1 MRRLFQH
8 HRGTPTGVAIVVL
21 ALYGAWISAYL
32 ITGGDVRDFIR
43 IGTRFLAQ
51 GNHRSKVIRLDP
63 GYHPPANQN
72 KHARGYGYDGQLTY
86 YIALDPSKARYYMD
100 LPSYRYTHILQPMLV
115 RGLAM
120 GHRGAIPWLLVVVNW
135 LAVGAGTWA
144 VAAWLRRRGLSAWWA
159 AIYGLWPG
167 MVIAVQRDLTEP
179 LSYALVPIAILVLES
194 RERWRL
200 PAAGVVFGLA
210 GLARQTTLVFPIVYA
225 LWIAFRGDPEAPDG
239 TGRGPSW
246 RRASVLL
253 GLSLGPYVAY
263 SLFLLEWLGS
273 IGTGGSSAI
282 PFAGLV
288 HPPFRPTRQGIDLV
302 FVVLPALVVL
312 AAFRPR
318 RPFSRPGWLPWFL
331 LLANFLANVIFY
343 GNFYRSTYTSVS
355 RVATGIVLSA
365 LLCLPNLSEVDER
378 RRTWLVAAVV
388 VSMSLTPLV
397 AVYGFSNVSAPG

>member
-144 VAAWLRRRGLSAWWA
+144 VAAWLG
-159 AIYGLWPG
+159 
-167 MVIAVQRDLTEP
+167 
-179 LSYALVPIAILVLES
+179 
-194 RERWRL
+194 
-200 PAAGVVFGLA
+200 
-210 GLARQTTLVFPIVYA
+210 
-225 LWIAFRGDPEAPDG
+225 
-239 TGRGPSW
+239 
-246 RRASVLL
+246 
-253 GLSLGPYVAY
+253 SL
-263 SLFLLEWLGS
+263 
-273 IGTGGSSAI
+273 
-282 PFAGLV
+282 
-288 HPPFRPTRQGIDLV
+288 
-302 FVVLPALVVL
+302 
-312 AAFRPR
+312 
-318 RPFSRPGWLPWFL
+318 RPGLP
-331 LLANFLANVIFY
+331 
-343 GNFYRSTYTSVS
+343 
-355 RVATGIVLSA
+355 
-365 LLCLPNLSEVDER
+365 
-378 RRTWLVAAVV
+378 
-388 VSMSLTPLV
+388 
-397 AVYGFSNVSAPG
+397 